1 MTLIT
6 LPQLNQIIAERRLLP
21 IVKGDLATTK
31 QDEANFQLVMKQMF
45 LGLPIKPLLKTH
57 PHMGRWMRQIKKL
70 APELFQPKKKL
81 LIDTQVV
88 APLAENAFIQVHT
101 NIGFRRGIPRLY
113 EWAVRRPKLNWQ
125 DRIKLWAACEQYSI
139 SPQQVQLI
147 VLALH
152 PSKPACRVKI
162 GWSQMQH
169 EQTRQWLSQVI
180 SHSHEETPARSQVE
194 QSVLPLLDLESIPE
208 IML

>member
-1 MTLIT
+1 MALIT
-6 LPQLNQIIAERRLLP
+6 LPQLNQIIADRRLLP
-21 IVKGDLATTK
+21 VVKSDRATK

-45 LGLPIKPLLKTH
+45 LGLPVEPLLKTH

-70 APELFQPKKKL
+70 APELFQPNKKL

-88 APLAENAFIQVHT
+88 APLVENAFIQVHT

-125 DRIKLWAACEQYSI
+125 DKVKLWAACEQYSI
-139 SPQQVQLI
+139 SPQLVQFI

-152 PSKPACRVKI
+152 PSKPARRVKV
-162 GWSQMQH
+162 GWSQDRH
-169 EQTRQWLSQVI
+169 EQTQLWLSQIVNQ
-180 SHSHEETPARSQVE
+180 SNEETLARPQVE
-194 QSVLPLLDLESIPE
+194 QSVSPMLDLESIPE
-208 IML
+208 VTI